1 MKKPRLSKGEYLK
14 LGRNIKTLRGEYRMV
29 TKTMNGHFPKNSKAI
44 KSMLKT
50 DEALMQ
56 LYYDVETEF
65 LHDYP
70 ESEVTEYGR

>member
-1 MKKPRLSKGEYLK
+1 MRKTRFSKEEYLK

-29 TKTMNGHFPKNSKAI
+29 TKTMNGRFPKNSKAI

-50 DEALMQ
+50 DEALMR
-56 LYYDVETEF
+56 LYYDIETEF

-70 ESEVTEYGR
+70 ESEVTEFGR